1 MDIFSQNKVLI
12 RLVVIL
18 TVLNIGVIS
27 FFSYRAVQH
36 REHPGDGPPPPPQDI
51 TEVLKQELKLTPQQV
66 KQFKDLRASF
76 HVKEREIHERI
87 KAGRDSMNTE
97 MFNKNTNMNWVKAIA
112 KRVSENE
119 FQMELLR
126 IEQSTELKKIC
137 TAEQIERF
145 EELVIEIRDY
155 FKPKDKPR
163 RR

>member
-112 KRVSENE
+112 KR
-119 FQMELLR
+119 
-126 IEQSTELKKIC
+126 
-137 TAEQIERF
+137 
-145 EELVIEIRDY
+145 D
-155 FKPKDKPR
+155 
-163 RR
+163 